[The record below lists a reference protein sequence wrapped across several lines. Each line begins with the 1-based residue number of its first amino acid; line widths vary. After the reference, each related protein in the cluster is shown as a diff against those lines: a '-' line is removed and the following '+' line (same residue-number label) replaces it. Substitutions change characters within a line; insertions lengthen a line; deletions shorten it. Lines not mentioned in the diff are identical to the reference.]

1 MTSDSAAAGR
11 RRTRLGGLALALVL
25 SVQPV
30 IVLAQ
35 SATAPVLTAAFLY
48 SFTKFTEWPADA
60 LAPGQE
66 LSLCVIGD
74 RAVRDALVQTVE
86 GHALDGHP
94 LSVQLVDAAGPLP
107 SCHVLYVDAALA
119 PRASALL
126 ARSRRAAIFTVSDAD
141 HFVEQGGVAQLVRD
155 KDRMRFT
162 VNVAAA
168 RRARLTLSSRL
179 LSLATIVEE

>member
-1 MTSDSAAAGR
+1 MRAGSRTTGR
-11 RRTRLGGLALALVL
+11 RLGRLSGAVLALALCAPTVTL
-25 SVQPV
+25 
-30 IVLAQ
+30 LAQ

-60 LAPGQE
+60 LAPGQD
-66 LSLCVIGD
+66 LSLCVVGD

-86 GHALDGHP
+86 GHALDGHQ
-94 LSVQLVDAAGPLP
+94 LTVQLVDPAGQAG
-107 SCHVLYVDAALA
+107 SCHLLYVSAGEM
-119 PRASALL
+119 PRAASILSR
-126 ARSRRAAIFTVSDAD
+126 ARGAAVFTVSDAD
-141 HFVEQGGVAQLVRD
+141 RFAESGGVAQLVRD

-179 LSLATIVEE
+179 LSLAKIIQE